1 MGQKLVIRRTARVK
15 KKTVKPKKVAVKKM
29 LENQDKPKE

>member
-15 KKTVKPKKVAVKKM
+15 KKTVKPKKVAVKKIVK
-29 LENQDKPKE
+29 KPR